1 MIRQNSN
8 GLSYY
13 QFESLLKFPLH
24 HGVFTRVGG
33 VSPAPWQSLNLGGL
47 SGDSRE
53 NIIENRKRIFT
64 CFNLPVE
71 SIFDVWQVHGNTIIC
86 AENPRPLDKD
96 HEKADAIFTNK
107 ANITLFMRF
116 ADCVPLFFYDPKKQ
130 VIGLAHAGRIGTI
143 NRIAA
148 DCVKSMHENYGSNPD
163 DIIAA
168 IGPSI
173 GPDHYEVKEDVIQQL
188 QVAFENYEEFVIQS
202 DDGRIFLDLW
212 KTNRYVLLE
221 SGVKQIEVAEI
232 CTACGTKDWFSH
244 RAEKGQTGRFAT
256 LLALQGGDH

>member
-1 MIRQNSN
+1 MIRQNTY
-8 GLSYY
+8 GLSYF
-13 QFESLLKFPLH
+13 QFESFLKFPLH
-24 HGVFTRVGG
+24 HGIFTRAGG
-33 VSPAPWQSLNLGGL
+33 VSPAPWNSLNLGGL

-53 NIIENRKRIFT
+53 NIIENRKRIFS
-64 CFNLPVE
+64 CFDLPVD
-71 SIFDVWQVHGNTIIC
+71 SIFDVWQVHGNSIIC

-107 ANITLFMRF
+107 LNITLFMRF

-148 DCVKSMHENYGSNPD
+148 DCVKKMKENYGTAPD
-163 DIIAA
+163 DIVAC

-188 QVAFENYEEFVIQS
+188 QVAFENYEEFIYQS
-202 DDGRIFLDLW
+202 KDGRIFLDLW
-212 KTNRYVLLE
+212 KTNQYVLSE
-221 SGVKQIEVAEI
+221 VGVKKIEVAKI
-232 CTACGTKDWFSH
+232 CTACATNDWYSH
-244 RAEKGQTGRFAT
+244 RAENGQTGRFAT
-256 LLALQGGDH
+256 LLALQGDNH